1 MNRLG
6 PSLATRWVIGILVG
20 AFFAVPLLSTFLFT
34 LRDPEGGL
42 SFARWAALFDPAAAA
57 TLKPIWTGLGN
68 SLILAV
74 VTVAIVLLLLAPTM
88 ILVNLRFPKLKP
100 AFEFAVLLPI
110 SIPAIVL
117 VVGSA
122 LVPLFRPIQ
131 FSIEFTGGSQFTV
144 QDPAT
149 VDQDTA
155 TTAVQSVVPGA
166 ATKVVVLNGKDIRV
180 QTDRMSAEET
190 QQVAEALAKAYEIE
204 PADVT
209 SSFIGPAW
217 GENVTKQSLW
227 GLAIFLALT
236 FLILAIY
243 FRTWK
248 MSAAAILGLLD
259 VLVITVG
266 VYALAGFEISPAAV
280 IGFLTILAY
289 SLYDTTVVFDK
300 VRENTTE
307 DGEKSGRLFGES
319 VNLAVN
325 QTLVRSINTSV
336 VAALPVGAVL
346 FIGAL
351 WLGAESLT
359 DISLSI
365 FVGILVAT
373 YSTLFVA
380 APLYSLFR
388 ENEPQIKERDARV
401 RAARERAAI
410 DA

>member
-1 MNRLG
+1 MPSMNEFGNNLYTGKTSFPFVGRRRL
-6 PSLATRWVIGILVG
+6 WFII
-20 AFFAVPLLSTFLFT
+20 
-34 LRDPEGGL
+34 
-42 SFARWAALFDPAAAA
+42 
-57 TLKPIWTGLGN
+57 
-68 SLILAV
+68 
-74 VTVAIVLLLLAPTM
+74 AIA
-88 ILVNLRFPKLKP
+88 
-100 AFEFAVLLPI
+100 
-110 SIPAIVL
+110 L

-144 QDPAT
+144 TAPDT
-149 VDQDTA
+149 TDQDTA
-155 TTAVQSVVPGA
+155 TEAVQSVVPGA
-166 ATKVVVLNGKDIRV
+166 ATKVVIVNDQDVRV
-180 QTDRMSAEET
+180 QTVQMTEGET
-190 QQVAEALAKAYEIE
+190 QQVARALANAYGVE
-204 PADVT
+204 PDAVA

-217 GENVTKQSLW
+217 GESVTRQSLW

-248 MSAAAILGLLD
+248 MSAAAIIGLLD

-300 VRENTTE
+300 IRENTTE
-307 DGEKSGRLFGES
+307 DGEKTSRLFGES

-325 QTLVRSINTSV
+325 QTLIRSINTSV
-336 VAALPVGAVL
+336 VAALPVGAIL
-346 FIGAL
+346 FIGAF
-351 WLGAESLT
+351 WLGAETLT

-388 ENEPQIKERDARV
+388 ENEPQIKERDARI
-401 RAARERAAI
+401 RAARSKAAA